1 MSWFTLP
8 EWLCNPWS
16 TTAWNKWGMEVEQVT
31 KDGRY
36 RNRDF
41 DDNLQPLPWQP
52 GPHPIAQK
60 LRDEGKLETDNFRS
74 RYTWSEK
81 KQSQTHQQPD

>member
-8 EWLCNPWS
+8 EWIYNPWS

-52 GPHPIAQK
+52 GPHPIAQR

-74 RYTWSEK
+74 RYSWSEK
-81 KQSQTHQQPD
+81 KQSQTQQQPE